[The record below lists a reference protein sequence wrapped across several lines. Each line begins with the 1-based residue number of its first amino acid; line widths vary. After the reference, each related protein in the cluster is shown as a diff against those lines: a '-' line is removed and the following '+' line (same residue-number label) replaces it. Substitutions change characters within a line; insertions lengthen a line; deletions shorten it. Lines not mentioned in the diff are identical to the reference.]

1 MSTSTADKNIDD
13 TLDARGLS
21 CPLPV
26 LRARKTLKRM
36 KAGQVLEIL
45 ATDPGSL
52 KDFVSFCAQT
62 GDELVSKATE
72 ETPNG
77 PLYRFHIRREGI

>member
-1 MSTSTADKNIDD
+1 MKIDD

-36 KAGQVLEIL
+36 EPGKVLEIL

-52 KDFVSFCAQT
+52 KDFVSFCVQT
-62 GDELVSKATE
+62 GDVLLSKATE
-72 ETPNG
+72 ETPEG
-77 PLYRFHIRREGI
+77 MLYRFCIRRAEEGP

>member
-1 MSTSTADKNIDD
+1 VSETTPDE

-36 KAGQVLEIL
+36 ESEAVLEIL

-52 KDFVSFCAQT
+52 KDFRSFCAQT
-62 GDELVSKATE
+62 GDTLLSAVTE
-72 ETPNG
+72 EGGEG
-77 PLYRFHIRREGI
+77 PVFRFLIRRAP